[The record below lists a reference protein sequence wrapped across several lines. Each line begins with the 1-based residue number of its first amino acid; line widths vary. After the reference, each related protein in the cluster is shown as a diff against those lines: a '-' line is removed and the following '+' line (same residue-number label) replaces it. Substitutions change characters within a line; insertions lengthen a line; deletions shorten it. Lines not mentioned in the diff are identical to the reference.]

1 MKNRAAYVFTL
12 VCLALLP
19 ATLAAESTDSSIPD
33 HLKPCPPSP
42 NCASS
47 LEIEDSDHR
56 VMPLRWTGDLNQ
68 IDQVKR
74 HLRSAVLQ
82 AGDATFVVEE
92 EHYWRIEFR
101 SRVFKFVDDVELL
114 FDRQSKLIQV
124 RSASRVGH
132 SDFGVNRKRVE
143 RIRSLFHS
151 ADSE

>member
-1 MKNRAAYVFTL
+1 
-12 VCLALLP
+12 
-19 ATLAAESTDSSIPD
+19 
-33 HLKPCPPSP
+33 
-42 NCASS
+42 
-47 LEIEDSDHR
+47 
-56 VMPLRWTGDLNQ
+56 
-68 IDQVKR
+68 
-74 HLRSAVLQ
+74 LQ

-114 FDRQSKLIQV
+114 FDRQNKLIQV